1 MLFQPLH
8 NLAHASEN
16 DHNKNDSKEV
26 RMNLLQRQSVTIKVL
41 NKKETQNS
49 GDCAHHSDNVRMDY
63 ESPQPKPMPLN
74 DKSQGELLMTV
85 LVMCVH
91 AQK

>member
-8 NLAHASEN
+8 KLTHASEN
-16 DHNKNDSKEV
+16 NYNKNDSKEV

-63 ESPQPKPMPLN
+63 R
-74 DKSQGELLMTV
+74 KSSAKTYAFE
-85 LVMCVH
+85 
-91 AQK
+91 